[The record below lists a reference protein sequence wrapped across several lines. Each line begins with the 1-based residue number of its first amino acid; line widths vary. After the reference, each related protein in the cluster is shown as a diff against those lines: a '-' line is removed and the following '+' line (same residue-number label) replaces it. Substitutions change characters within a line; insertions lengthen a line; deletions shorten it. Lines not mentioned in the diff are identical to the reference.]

1 MKIKSSKIIKFIRT
15 AYKVAR
21 RSIAT
26 YSNKFSKHKYTQ
38 PQHVSLLCLKQRLRL
53 RYREFVDLVE
63 EIPGVKNELMLDEIP
78 HFTTLQKF
86 FQRISSMMF
95 ERILN
100 QTVSL
105 FDLNNAWIAID
116 GTGHACSHASTYY
129 AKKLKKQ
136 KKKKRKGYTKNC
148 IAVDT
153 DRQVIVAQ
161 RVAKGPRHD
170 ARDAIPLIRKTRR
183 VKPVGYSMD
192 KAFDDEEIHRTVR
205 EEVHAKCMIPLKKN
219 REKTGKYRLSMLT
232 DFNEEEYHRR
242 SLVETIISVE
252 KRVLGDV
259 NYSRKD
265 IMRNKESKLRN
276 ICYNIYRHTI
286 IFILKTS
293 LYFTRIIEDFYKA
306 QN

>member
-1 MKIKSSKIIKFIRT
+1 MKIKSSRIIKFIRT

-21 RSIAT
+21 RCIET
-26 YSNKFSKHKYTQ
+26 YSSKFSKHKFTQ
-38 PQHVSLLCLKQRLRL
+38 PQHLSLLCLKQRLRL

-63 EIPGVKNELMLDEIP
+63 EIPGVKDELMLEEIP

-86 FQRISSMMF
+86 FQRISSMLF
-95 ERILN
+95 DRILN
-100 QTVSL
+100 QTLGL
-105 FDLNNAWIAID
+105 FDISNPWIAID
-116 GTGHACSHASTYY
+116 GTGHSCSHASTYY

-170 ARDAIPLIRKTRR
+170 AKDAIPLIRKTRR

-192 KAFDDEEIHRTVR
+192 KAFDDEEIHRVVR
-205 EEVHAKCMIPLKKN
+205 EETHAKCMIPLKKN

-232 DFNEEEYHRR
+232 EFNEKEYHRR
-242 SLVETIISVE
+242 SKSETVISVE
-252 KRVLGDV
+252 KRVLDDV
-259 NYSRKD
+259 NYSKTD
-265 IMRNKESKLRN
+265 SMRNKESKLRN
-276 ICYNIYRHTI
+276 ICYNIYKHAM
-286 IFILKTS
+286 IFILE
-293 LYFTRIIEDFYKA
+293 IIEDFYKA
-306 QN
+306 